1 MLKRTTFALM
11 LAAALTAAAPSAPL
25 ATDLASG
32 ELAWGHFLSTA
43 RSIGFGDAGMAV
55 FGISSTVVCTLVPV
69 GLALGGAGGV
79 VFGLACGIAG
89 VG

>member
-11 LAAALTAAAPSAPL
+11 LAAVLAAAAPSAPM

-32 ELAWGHFLSTA
+32 ELAWGHFLSTS

-69 GLALGGAGGV
+69 GLALGGVGGV
-79 VFGLACGIAG
+79 VFSLACGVAG